1 MERGHTIESLNFL
14 PGGSKYKF
22 GFRKIQN
29 LQHDTFIVYG
39 YNFVDLLE
47 TVSSIYFVLYLLC
60 ICGWEKQ
67 MKIEAPPL
75 RISMS
80 HLMQS
85 TRKRPGVHP
94 SCPVHTNY
102 LWVPIKEA
110 RCNWYGTISKW
121 INFMTE
127 NERVFP
133 LIWMMRM
140 GINDS

>member
-47 TVSSIYFVLYLLC
+47 TVSSIYFVLCLLC

-67 MKIEAPPL
+67 MKIEAPPPPPPCEF
-75 RISMS
+75 
-80 HLMQS
+80 Q
-85 TRKRPGVHP
+85 
-94 SCPVHTNY
+94 
-102 LWVPIKEA
+102 
-110 RCNWYGTISKW
+110 
-121 INFMTE
+121 
-127 NERVFP
+127 
-133 LIWMMRM
+133 
-140 GINDS
+140 